1 MKKTRNW
8 SEYNES
14 LVNRGSI
21 TFWFCDDVLALWN
34 HQNKG
39 YRRGRPFIYSDTA
52 IETLL
57 LVREVFHLTYRSA
70 EGFGRNVFS
79 LLGVRDA
86 NVPDYTS
93 LCKRSK
99 TLNVSVKV
107 VDKHGP
113 LDVIVDSTGLKVYG
127 EGEWKVRKHGRSKHR
142 TWRKL
147 HIAMD
152 AKTQQIVVAELT
164 PNGRDD
170 ASVVP
175 ELLAQIDDKIGSL
188 YGDGAYDKRR
198 VYKATSQYGI
208 CPVIPPRKNARLDF
222 VGSWGSNGH
231 YRNDAIAMARSE
243 GLDSWKEQVHYHR
256 RSLGETV
263 MFRIKR
269 LFGERLKNRNMANQ
283 RVEAMM
289 KINALNKFTLQK

>member
-1 MKKTRNW
+1 MRSFTKPHPYYFTERHIEQQVSRGKNMKKTRNW

-21 TFWFCDDVLALWN
+21 TFWFCDDVLALW
-34 HQNKG
+34 
-39 YRRGRPFIYSDTA
+39 
-52 IETLL
+52 
-57 LVREVFHLTYRSA
+57 TYRSA

-86 NVPDYTS
+86 SIPDYTS

-107 VDKHGP
+107 AGKHGP